1 MRKKIIILNSFII
14 LLSLI
19 SMLLISSLII
29 YKKNYDTYCKQ
40 IKDYLNLTAK
50 IFDGENFNET
60 IDKMNVN
67 DIRITI
73 IDNVGAVVIDSE
85 KDYLDNHKDRPELQI
100 DNLGKVYKRYSNTEK
115 KEMLYIAGLDDGY
128 FIRLSIPMGDIN
140 QTIITFVYIG
150 ILALII
156 IFVVSLSIF
165 ILLSNKSMKKIMV
178 KVNELSKLAK
188 TDVSS
193 TDLTIEEL
201 TTILDSLTNLLNTRI
216 NEIEVQ
222 MEKLKTVLDLLNQAV
237 IVISNDGLIKLINN
251 KGKELLHTNDSI
263 INNKFIFLFLDIEL
277 QEILLTAIREK
288 NHIEKTKIMD
298 NKALYFAFNHVNN
311 SWLEDGIIITIEDIT
326 EDYNLDKTKKD
337 FFQNASHELKS
348 PLTSII
354 GYEQL
359 IVEGIV
365 TDDEAIEY
373 SKKVLSEARRM
384 NNIIIDMLD
393 LASLEQ
399 NYLVKQEEVNMK
411 IIITNIL
418 CSLDNMINAKNINV
432 NLDVDDEIVMGDSRL
447 IDEMVRNLI
456 DNAIKYNKD
465 NGELTVEFKNKT
477 LKVKDTG
484 IGIAKENLNRIF
496 ERFYCENKGRNKAN
510 NGTGLGLA
518 IVKHICEISDYEI
531 KVESFVNIGSTFM
544 VKMK

>member
-60 IDKMNVN
+60 IDKMNIN

-201 TTILDSLTNLLNTRI
+201 TTILSRF
-216 NEIEVQ
+216 
-222 MEKLKTVLDLLNQAV
+222 
-237 IVISNDGLIKLINN
+237 
-251 KGKELLHTNDSI
+251 
-263 INNKFIFLFLDIEL
+263 FI
-277 QEILLTAIREK
+277 
-288 NHIEKTKIMD
+288 M
-298 NKALYFAFNHVNN
+298 
-311 SWLEDGIIITIEDIT
+311 
-326 EDYNLDKTKKD
+326 
-337 FFQNASHELKS
+337 
-348 PLTSII
+348 
-354 GYEQL
+354 
-359 IVEGIV
+359 
-365 TDDEAIEY
+365 
-373 SKKVLSEARRM
+373 
-384 NNIIIDMLD
+384 
-393 LASLEQ
+393 
-399 NYLVKQEEVNMK
+399 
-411 IIITNIL
+411 
-418 CSLDNMINAKNINV
+418 
-432 NLDVDDEIVMGDSRL
+432 
-447 IDEMVRNLI
+447 
-456 DNAIKYNKD
+456 
-465 NGELTVEFKNKT
+465 
-477 LKVKDTG
+477 
-484 IGIAKENLNRIF
+484 
-496 ERFYCENKGRNKAN
+496 
-510 NGTGLGLA
+510 
-518 IVKHICEISDYEI
+518 
-531 KVESFVNIGSTFM
+531 
-544 VKMK
+544 